1 MESKDTGHRT
11 TGNGDPA
18 WKADGEAGTGRRAV
32 LDAGGAS
39 GSRGEGGS
47 VTMKRSEY
55 LQRAFDAY
63 NEGRISEEVYDSMVM
78 NADVF
83 CDEDE
88 REYGLPSTYAEVE
101 YDDFDNPEAIAGA
114 RFDDMN
120 YLRYTER

>member
-1 MESKDTGHRT
+1 
-11 TGNGDPA
+11 
-18 WKADGEAGTGRRAV
+18 
-32 LDAGGAS
+32 
-39 GSRGEGGS
+39 
-47 VTMKRSEY
+47 MKRSEY
-55 LQRAFDAY
+55 LQRAFEAY
-63 NEGRISEEVYDSMVM
+63 NEGRISGEVYDSMIE

-101 YDDFDNPEAIAGA
+101 YDDFDNPEAIDGA

>member
-1 MESKDTGHRT
+1 MESEDTGYWT
-11 TGNGDPA
+11 AGNGGSA
-18 WKADGEAGTGRRAV
+18 WEADGEVGTGWRVV
-32 LDAGGAS
+32 LDASGTF
-39 GSRGEGGS
+39 GSRGEGGG

-88 REYGLPSTYAEVE
+88 R
-101 YDDFDNPEAIAGA
+101 
-114 RFDDMN
+114 
-120 YLRYTER
+120 

>member
-1 MESKDTGHRT
+1 MERI
-11 TGNGDPA
+11 
-18 WKADGEAGTGRRAV
+18 
-32 LDAGGAS
+32 
-39 GSRGEGGS
+39 
-47 VTMKRSEY
+47 EY
-55 LQRAFDAY
+55 LQRAFEAY
-63 NEGRISEEVYDSMVM
+63 NEGRISSEVYDSMIE

-101 YDDFDNPEAIAGA
+101 YDDFDNPEAVYGA

>member
-1 MESKDTGHRT
+1 
-11 TGNGDPA
+11 
-18 WKADGEAGTGRRAV
+18 
-32 LDAGGAS
+32 
-39 GSRGEGGS
+39 
-47 VTMKRSEY
+47 MKRSEY
-55 LQRAFDAY
+55 LQRAFEAY
-63 NEGRISEEVYDSMVM
+63 NEGRIDGEVYDSMVM

-88 REYGLPSTYAEVE
+88 DEGGLPSTYAEIE

>member
-1 MESKDTGHRT
+1 
-11 TGNGDPA
+11 
-18 WKADGEAGTGRRAV
+18 
-32 LDAGGAS
+32 
-39 GSRGEGGS
+39 
-47 VTMKRSEY
+47 MKRSEY

-88 REYGLPSTYAEVE
+88 DEGGLPSTYAEVE

-114 RFDDMN
+114 KFDDMN

>member
-1 MESKDTGHRT
+1 
-11 TGNGDPA
+11 
-18 WKADGEAGTGRRAV
+18 
-32 LDAGGAS
+32 
-39 GSRGEGGS
+39 
-47 VTMKRSEY
+47 MKRSEY
-55 LQRAFDAY
+55 LQRAFEAY
-63 NEGRISEEVYDSMVM
+63 NEGRISAEVYDSMVM

-101 YDDFDNPEAIAGA
+101 YDDFDNPEAVAGA